1 MANCAQL
8 PYFDGDFWPSA
19 IEDLIMEVQKEQ
31 AEAAQEEAEDE
42 TPGSDKAK
50 SKKKNQIK
58 RKNANRQ
65 GGDLTSKIYQLMDR
79 SGFLFLY
86 RFYSG
91 LYNPGHTVVIHNHNI
106 HGNIALGN
114 SFQKFD
120 TNFIN
125 TLECLKNRV

>member
-1 MANCAQL
+1 
-8 PYFDGDFWPSA
+8 
-19 IEDLIMEVQKEQ
+19 MEVQKEQ

-79 SGFLFLY
+79 SGFLFY
-86 RFYSG
+86 TGF
-91 LYNPGHTVVIHNHNI
+91 TQ
-106 HGNIALGN
+106 ACTTLGTPLL
-114 SFQKFD
+114 FTITIFMV
-120 TNFIN
+120 
-125 TLECLKNRV
+125 TLP

>member
-1 MANCAQL
+1 MRNNKFLQSSDDGVANCAQL

-31 AEAAQEEAEDE
+31 AEAEQEQAEDD
-42 TPGSDKAK
+42 TPGGDKSK

-79 SGFLFLY
+79 SGF
-86 RFYSG
+86 
-91 LYNPGHTVVIHNHNI
+91 
-106 HGNIALGN
+106 
-114 SFQKFD
+114 QKLRTRNNGF
-120 TNFIN
+120 
-125 TLECLKNRV
+125 